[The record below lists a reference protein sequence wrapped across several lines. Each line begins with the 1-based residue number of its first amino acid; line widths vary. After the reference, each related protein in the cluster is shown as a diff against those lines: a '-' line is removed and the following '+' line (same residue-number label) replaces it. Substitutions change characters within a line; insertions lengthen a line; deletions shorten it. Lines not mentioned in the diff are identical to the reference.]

1 MKTSKFI
8 RPFKMGVFTAAALC
22 LLSGHAA
29 AESLVAL
36 NGNNQIGVF
45 DSGTSVVDTSIFK
58 SITGINVGEIFVGI
72 DLRPSN
78 NLIYGVTSANN
89 IYTIDAYTGVSSYV
103 ATLSQPIVDATNK
116 SYGFDFNPVAD
127 RTPNASLRL
136 VSSAGDNYA
145 INVATGGVTTATSI
159 AGGYSG
165 VAYSNSDAS
174 TPGTAPAST
183 ALYYVNTTTDT
194 LAFAPTGFNNPT
206 ITDVGAL
213 GVDVFS
219 NTGFEITR
227 NSNAFGA
234 FTTANDPAN
243 SGLFSVDLASGNAI
257 QIAAFTGTVNGLT
270 SAPVSP
276 VPEPDAYGLLLSG
289 LGVLG
294 FVMRRR
300 KQH

>member
-1 MKTSKFI
+1 MKTTKFI

-72 DLRPSN
+72 D
-78 NLIYGVTSANN
+78 
-89 IYTIDAYTGVSSYV
+89 
-103 ATLSQPIVDATNK
+103 
-116 SYGFDFNPVAD
+116 FNPVAD

-174 TPGTAPAST
+174 TPGTAPTST

-194 LAFAPTGFNNPT
+194 LAFA
-206 ITDVGAL
+206 
-213 GVDVFS
+213 
-219 NTGFEITR
+219 
-227 NSNAFGA
+227 
-234 FTTANDPAN
+234 
-243 SGLFSVDLASGNAI
+243 
-257 QIAAFTGTVNGLT
+257 
-270 SAPVSP
+270 
-276 VPEPDAYGLLLSG
+276 
-289 LGVLG
+289 
-294 FVMRRR
+294 
-300 KQH
+300 